1 MNNSGVIQTS
11 KSADLV
17 THKILIEGEELS
29 KTYQVKSVVVQ
40 NEVNRIP
47 MAQIVLTDGEAS
59 ERDFKLSNEELLI
72 PGKKIE
78 NGKFNTNREIGF

>member
-17 THKILIEGEELS
+17 THKLLIEGNELS
-29 KTYQVKSVVVQ
+29 GIYQVMSIVVH

-47 MAQIVLTDGEAS
+47 MAQIIYKVFRALARLKMVEPMAMSRFVACLVHG
-59 ERDFKLSNEELLI
+59 L
-72 PGKKIE
+72 
-78 NGKFNTNREIGF
+78 KF

>member
-17 THKILIEGEELS
+17 THKLLIEGTELS
-29 KTYQVKSVVVQ
+29 GIYQVMSIVVH

-47 MAQIVLTDGEAS
+47 MAQIILTDGDAAA
-59 ERDFKLSNEELLI
+59 RDFKLSNEDLLV
-72 PGKKIE
+72 PGKK
-78 NGKFNTNREIGF
+78 